1 MATEEEQRQLLD
13 FARRH
18 DLWLLADEVYD
29 RLYWKGAE
37 ALEPAPSIL
46 RQATRQDA
54 VMVVQSF
61 SKSYCMTGWRLGYLV
76 GRRDLIAKAT
86 QLNEFVVSHAPSFTQ
101 KAGEAALAEGEAPLA
116 EMLAR
121 LRQNRDLCLEALG
134 AMPGVTVPAP
144 EGAFYVFPR
153 IEGVPDSFAL
163 AKRLLIE
170 TRVGVA
176 PGVAFGAG
184 GEGSLRICY
193 AAGREV
199 LEPALE
205 RIQKFLRSGA

>member
-1 MATEEEQRQLLD
+1 ME
-13 FARRH
+13 
-18 DLWLLADEVYD
+18 
-29 RLYWKGAE
+29 
-37 ALEPAPSIL
+37 
-46 RQATRQDA
+46 
-54 VMVVQSF
+54 
-61 SKSYCMTGWRLGYLV
+61 
-76 GRRDLIAKAT
+76 GRR
-86 QLNEFVVSHAPSFTQ
+86 
-101 KAGEAALAEGEAPLA
+101 GETALAEGEAPLR

-134 AMPGVTVPAP
+134 AVPGVTVPAP

-153 IEGVPDSFAL
+153 IDGASDSFAL
-163 AKRLLIE
+163 AKRLLLE

-193 AAGREV
+193 AASLEV

-205 RIQKFLRSGA
+205 RIQKFLRAGA

>member
-1 MATEEEQRQLLD
+1 
-13 FARRH
+13 
-18 DLWLLADEVYD
+18 
-29 RLYWKGAE
+29 
-37 ALEPAPSIL
+37 
-46 RQATRQDA
+46 
-54 VMVVQSF
+54 MVVQSF

-101 KAGEAALAEGEAPLA
+101 KAGETALADGEAPLC
-116 EMLAR
+116 EMLAG

-134 AMPGVTVPAP
+134 SVRGVTLPAP

-153 IEGVPDSFAL
+153 IEGASDSFAL
-163 AKRLLIE
+163 AKRLLLE
-170 TRVGVA
+170 TGVGVA

-193 AAGREV
+193 AASRSV
-199 LEPALE
+199 LAPALE
-205 RIQKFLRSGA
+205 RIQKFLRNGV